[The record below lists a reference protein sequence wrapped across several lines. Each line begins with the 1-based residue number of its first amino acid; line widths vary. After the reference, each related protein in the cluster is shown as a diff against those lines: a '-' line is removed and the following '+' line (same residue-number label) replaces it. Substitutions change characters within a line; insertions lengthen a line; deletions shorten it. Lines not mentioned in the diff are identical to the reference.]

1 MENPGTMYSSDEGS
15 DNEGMDVAGR
25 NNSALCLAGKSL
37 LKPKLDSIFAEVEK
51 NLPSIDFDLSDVSSD
66 SEEPVIFQRHLIKT
80 YIDDDDKDFDTSLN
94 EESLSE
100 LLHSSRDNM
109 SLNSNTVEDGELG
122 SSISQPVYDNDLALQ
137 IQKSNKATTSTGTS
151 TTSWTE
157 VVIEARED
165 AAKFS
170 ERPQVKMQNWLEES
184 DQPIPDLSD
193 ALSMIESEMM
203 RRVESQENL
212 FDINSFTEKDDS
224 DENIE
229 KHEKESNKE
238 NAKKTTNH
246 KSGDPKVDRYL
257 QQELRRDQE
266 REIVSNMV
274 SSQPLKLNMG
284 SLGSLDIDMVLG
296 NMNEENQL
304 AIPIIQEVWPE
315 ANRIESVFAAGEG
328 SNKTETNENKTLI
341 ERLALMSME
350 ESGIDL
356 TDVDPNTGAHKGKS
370 TRDSPVEPDND
381 QRQIEG
387 EVKDRWGRSVKRPPT
402 PDSADKDDMRKETN
416 LVEPVKKTS
425 SCGTNTAD
433 TGNQPPKIIIPRV
446 KPKDA
451 DTSPKKQEPDTVFLD
466 LRNFDKTRQEQQENI
481 ERVQR
486 ILKIRPEQN
495 GDSSDEDE
503 VSVDCWRDVRNKIKT
518 NLSSKGVS
526 TEVLPDKPQLSRTY
540 KDARQ
545 PQRVINMIPQTQG
558 QGDNL
563 PVPTPGAQDAEAEVR
578 RKAEQE
584 EKEKRKKMEEAKKLR
599 EQRESE
605 RQARVRLCNR
615 LNALRPQASVSGKQD
630 SAETTPVVFDIDV
643 SYEPAPR
650 SLPTIMQPDQECLLL
665 TVHLSSNGEI
675 ILHRGKNKSVDTGI
689 GLSASYTVLLTW
701 LMSFVPDN
709 YNFLQ
714 PQVAKEDE
722 GGVQFLVPPFYVVG
736 LQQLWLDEQHALVV
750 AVTPTQQFRHKHIKH
765 KKSKVKDEVKDS
777 SPFQQHLAKFLSTN
791 TLHTVCPWLQD
802 LVSGEVPSSQ
812 VDPATGSPSYIYR
825 PPLPNIT
832 NKPLSTFIQINPDHS
847 AAQKVFNTS
856 VGFFFQTVDSDDSS
870 ADLIINDSGVNY
882 DTQNTMSLIYKKI
895 FQDPRA
901 TMGIF
906 NRVLQE
912 GLDLAGVRL
921 LYPTP
926 ELLNLASGKPSMPT
940 DNSEAKSDLEML
952 NNIGPVLA
960 VSIRG
965 TFGRTIWLDAV
976 GPSDPSLARRTDPN
990 SLCALYGGSSR
1001 DECLLFCP
1009 RNQNRVHIE
1018 LTRWFGGRV
1027 PPGGVIDVGT
1037 PYTKKDHHRSGSPKG
1052 RKGRKVT
1059 FNEFRERDDK
1069 PVVVPSRRPPATLT
1083 ATTRSDI
1090 FLVMSPTVGPR
1101 CIGIVMAT
1109 CQRRGYQVRGIRRSR
1124 LTTKKASSLGI
1135 GSEAVPIFCP
1145 GTQTVEGVE
1154 GADFVTVLCPQ
1165 ERNQEALL
1173 PCTLLLLEKE
1183 NAAHHAASLIEACMV
1198 QLTLQGVM
1206 GTIQK
1211 TVDFP
1216 INSKQLFHAARFS
1229 DGLQAVLGGELSKCV
1244 DYEISVNPS
1253 FVVPKLYTNPEVEEV
1268 VVLLIL
1274 GHSNLKSNGLLVGQL
1289 LNMVPYSKTPISLPL
1304 AEGFELLGI
1313 KWVPSLTLSQAKE
1326 VTPYEVGD
1334 RQWKKNIHT
1343 LTDEPALILVL
1354 RGINGFEKLNSVIT
1368 NLSHNPQNSHIDYLM
1383 SQTPE
1388 EAYSFARSFFTERE
1402 LFADPQSRS
1411 LLPYLPSIKHFTQGK
1426 DKERGTTVIK
1436 ESIFD
1441 LMQRGP
1447 QSFTTFLLIKPRAV
1461 RRHLSKILKKIVQEK
1476 FHITALRFC
1485 VLDRSQAMS
1494 ILEEKDMDGDLLEK
1508 HLSYLTSGPCVYL
1521 TLERE
1526 NAVKYLLDLL
1536 GPMDPQG
1543 ARRQSQFYWRGVF
1556 GVDPVLNALHASKDY
1571 LTAVAEQNC
1580 FFPEG
1585 LCCMPMP
1592 SLQQDEIKCPA
1603 EDTTIAVRFHEE
1615 RDVLVHDKHNEGDDK
1630 LTDSMHQLLLQTT
1643 CIVLKPGLVRPKGK
1657 RKCGYTDIIDGL
1669 LTNGFEIVGAR
1680 MLWFTQKQAEHYLHV
1695 IQAGSFQ
1702 QVPLLTSGPCIV
1714 LALERDNAV
1723 IAFDSLMGSS
1733 YGSDSL
1739 ISQYG
1744 EDITRPSDLTQAHNM
1759 LRFFF
1764 DKLIPGSQVEIVPKT
1779 TKQ

>member
-1 MENPGTMYSSDEGS
+1 MDDPITMDSSDEGS
-15 DNEGMDVAGR
+15 DNEGVNVAGR

-66 SEEPVIFQRHLIKT
+66 SEEPVIFQRHLMKT
-80 YIDDDDKDFDTSLN
+80 YLDDDDKDFDTSLN

-100 LLHSSRDNM
+100 LFHASRDNF
-109 SLNSNTVEDGELG
+109 SYNSTTQADSDVGN
-122 SSISQPVYDNDLALQ
+122 SASQPIYDNDLALKM
-137 IQKSNKATTSTGTS
+137 QKSNKATASTGTGVA
-151 TTSWTE
+151 SWTE

-165 AAKFS
+165 PNSFT
-170 ERPQVKMQNWLEES
+170 ERPQVKLQNWLEEL
-184 DQPIPDLSD
+184 DDTVPDFSN
-193 ALSMIESEMM
+193 AFSMMESEMM

-212 FDINSFTEKDDS
+212 FDTDSLEEKNDNK
-224 DENIE
+224 NIE
-229 KHEKESNKE
+229 KHEKESNE
-238 NAKKTTNH
+238 DSVKKTMNNR
-246 KSGDPKVDRYL
+246 SGDPKIDRYL
-257 QQELRRDQE
+257 QQEIRRDQE
-266 REIVSNMV
+266 REIVSSLV
-274 SSQPLKLNMG
+274 SSQPLKLSMG
-284 SLGSLDIDMVLG
+284 TLGSLDIDMVLDS
-296 NMNEENQL
+296 MSDDNQL
-304 AIPIIQEVWPE
+304 APPIVQEAWPE
-315 ANRIESVFAAGEG
+315 AHHIESVFATGDG
-328 SNKTETNENKTLI
+328 SNKTETNENRTLI
-341 ERLALMSME
+341 ERLAQMSMA

-356 TDVDPNTGAHKGKS
+356 TDVDPNTGAHKETSG
-370 TRDSPVEPDND
+370 RDSGGEPNNAQGQTD
-381 QRQIEG
+381 G
-387 EVKDRWGRSVKRPPT
+387 EDKDKWGRPVKRPPT
-402 PDSADKDDMRKETN
+402 PDSADKDDLLKESK
-416 LVEPVKKTS
+416 VETVKKTA
-425 SCGTNTAD
+425 SCGTNTSGTND
-433 TGNQPPKIIIPRV
+433 QPPKIIIPRV
-446 KPKDA
+446 KPKVPEVQA
-451 DTSPKKQEPDTVFLD
+451 PKKQEPDTVFLD

-481 ERVQR
+481 ERVKR
-486 ILKIRPEQN
+486 ILHIKPEN
-495 GDSSDEDE
+495 IGDSSDEEE
-503 VSVDCWRDVRNKIKT
+503 VSADCWRDVRNKIKT
-518 NLSSKGVS
+518 NLSSKGV
-526 TEVLPDKPQLSRTY
+526 TAEVLPDKPQLSRTY
-540 KDARQ
+540 TDARQ
-545 PQRVINMIPQTQG
+545 PQRVINMKPKTPG
-558 QGDNL
+558 QGDGL
-563 PVPTPGAQDAEAEVR
+563 TTPHPEAQDAETEAR
-578 RKAEQE
+578 RQE
-584 EKEKRKKMEEAKKLR
+584 EEAEKEKRNKMEEAKKQR

-605 RQARVRLCNR
+605 RQARVRLCKR

-650 SLPTIMQPDQECLLL
+650 SLPTVLQPDQECLLL

-675 ILHRGKNKSVDTGI
+675 ILHRGKSKSVDTGI

-701 LMSFVPDN
+701 LMSYVPDN

-714 PQVAKEDE
+714 PQAAKDDE
-722 GGVQFLVPPFYVVG
+722 GGVQYLAPPFYVVG

-777 SPFQQHLAKFLSTN
+777 SPFQRHLAKFLSTN

-812 VDPATGSPSYIYR
+812 VDPATGSPSYVYR

-832 NKPLSTFIQINPDHS
+832 NKPLSTFMQINPDQS

-856 VGFFFQTVDSDDSS
+856 VGFFFQTVDNEDSS
-870 ADLIINDSGVNY
+870 ADLTFNDDGVNY

-926 ELLNLASGKPSMPT
+926 ALLNLASGKPSVPT
-940 DNSEAKSDLEML
+940 DNSEAKTDLEVL

-1001 DECLLFCP
+1001 DESLLFCP
-1009 RNQNRVHIE
+1009 RNQTRVHIE

-1037 PYTKKDHHRSGSPKG
+1037 PYTKKDHLRSGSPKG
-1052 RKGRKVT
+1052 RKGKKVT
-1059 FNEFRERDDK
+1059 FNEFREKDDK

-1083 ATTRSDI
+1083 STTKSDI
-1090 FLVMSPTVGPR
+1090 FLVLSPSVGPR
-1101 CIGIVMAT
+1101 CMGIVMAT
-1109 CQRRGYQVRGIRRSR
+1109 CQRRGYQIRGIRRSR
-1124 LTTKKASSLGI
+1124 LTPKKACSLGI

-1145 GTQTVEGVE
+1145 GSVEGVE
-1154 GADFVTVLCPQ
+1154 GAEFVKVRGSQ
-1165 ERNQEALL
+1165 EKNTEARL
-1173 PCTLLLLEKE
+1173 PCTLLLLNKE

-1216 INSKQLFHAARFS
+1216 LNSKQLFHAARYS
-1229 DGLQAVLGGELSKCV
+1229 DGLQALLGGELSKCV

-1253 FVVPKLYTNPEVEEV
+1253 FVVPKLYTNPEMEEI

-1274 GHSNLKSNGLLVGQL
+1274 GHSNLKSCGLLVGQL
-1289 LNMVPYSKTPISLPL
+1289 LNMVPFSKTPITLPL
-1304 AEGFELLGI
+1304 SEGFELLGV

-1343 LTDEPALILVL
+1343 LTDEPALVLVL
-1354 RGINGFEKLNSVIT
+1354 RGINGFEKLKSVIN
-1368 NLSHNPQNSHIDYLM
+1368 NLSQTPQGDHVDYLM
-1383 SQTPE
+1383 SQTAE
-1388 EAYSFARSFFTERE
+1388 EAYSFARSFYTDRE
-1402 LFADPQSRS
+1402 LFADPRSRS
-1411 LLPYLPSIKHFTQGK
+1411 LLPYLPSVRHFPQGR
-1426 DKERGTTVIK
+1426 DRERGSSMTR

-1441 LMQRGP
+1441 LMQREP
-1447 QSFTTFLLIKPRAV
+1447 QPFTTFLLIKPRAV

-1476 FHITALRFC
+1476 FHISALRQC
-1485 VLDRSQAMS
+1485 VLDRGQAAS
-1494 ILEEKDMDGDLLEK
+1494 LVDRTDMDEDLLEK
-1508 HLSYLTSGPCVYL
+1508 HLTYLTSGPCVCL

-1543 ARRQSQFYWRGVF
+1543 ARRLSQFYWRGVF
-1556 GVDPVLNALHASKDY
+1556 GADPVLNAFHASKDY
-1571 LTAVAEQNC
+1571 LTAVTEQKC

-1585 LCCMPMP
+1585 LCCTAIP
-1592 SLQQDEIKCPA
+1592 SLQDEEIQCPA
-1603 EDTTIAVRFHEE
+1603 EDLTIALKFHEE
-1615 RDVLVHDKHNEGDDK
+1615 RELLVHEKHVVGDDS

-1643 CIVLKPGLVRPKGK
+1643 CVVLKPGLVRPKGRK
-1657 RKCGYTDIIDGL
+1657 KCGYADVIDGL
-1669 LTNGFEIVGAR
+1669 LANGYEIVGAR

-1695 IQAGSFQ
+1695 IHAGSFQ
-1702 QVPLLTSGPCIV
+1702 QVPLLTSGPCLV

-1723 IAFDSLMGSS
+1723 VTFDSLLGSS

-1739 ISQYG
+1739 LSQYG
-1744 EDITRPSDLTQAHNM
+1744 DDITRPSDQNQAHNM

-1764 DKLIPGSQVEIVPKT
+1764 DKLMPGSQVEIV
-1779 TKQ
+1779 

>member
-1 MENPGTMYSSDEGS
+1 MYSSDEGS
-15 DNEGMDVAGR
+15 DNEGADGAGT
-25 NNSALCLAGKSL
+25 NNNALCLAGKSM

-66 SEEPVIFQRHLIKT
+66 SEEPVIFQRHLMKT
-80 YIDDDDKDFDTSLN
+80 YLDDDDKDFDTSLN

-100 LLHSSRDNM
+100 LFHNSRDNV
-109 SLNSNTVEDGELG
+109 SLNSNTMVLGDNDGG
-122 SSISQPVYDNDLALQ
+122 NSASQPAYDNDLALQ
-137 IQKSNKATTSTGTS
+137 IQKSNKATVSTGTS

-170 ERPQVKMQNWLEES
+170 ERPQVKLQNWLEES
-184 DQPIPDLSD
+184 DDVLPDLSN
-193 ALSMIESEMM
+193 ALSMMESEMM

-212 FDINSFTEKDDS
+212 YDNSTMENDDN
-224 DENIE
+224 DNVE
-229 KHEKESNKE
+229 KHEKESNKDGVI
-238 NAKKTTNH
+238 KTVNNKT
-246 KSGDPKVDRYL
+246 GDPKMDKYL
-257 QQELRRDQE
+257 QQESRRDQE

-274 SSQPLKLNMG
+274 SSKPLKLNMG
-284 SLGSLDIDMVLG
+284 TLGSLDIDMVLDS
-296 NMNEENQL
+296 MNEDNQF
-304 AIPIIQEVWPE
+304 AIPIIQEAWPE
-315 ANRIESVFAAGEG
+315 VNHMESVFAAGEG
-328 SNKTETNENKTLI
+328 SNKTEANENKTLI
-341 ERLALMSME
+341 ERLAQMSMV

-356 TDVDPNTGAHKGKS
+356 TDVDPNTGAQKGKS
-370 TRDSPVEPDND
+370 IGDIDVEPNND
-381 QRQIEG
+381 QNQPEG
-387 EVKDRWGRSVKRPPT
+387 ELMKDKWGHPVKRPPT
-402 PDSADKDDMRKETN
+402 PDSADKDDLMKETN
-416 LVEPVKKTS
+416 VETVKKTS
-425 SCGTNTAD
+425 SCGTNTSD

-446 KPKDA
+446 KPQE
-451 DTSPKKQEPDTVFLD
+451 TSPKKQEPDTVFLD
-466 LRNFDKTRQEQQENI
+466 LRNFDKTRQEQQEKI

-486 ILKIRPEQN
+486 ILNIKPEQN
-495 GDSSDEDE
+495 GDSSDDDD

-526 TEVLPDKPQLSRTY
+526 TEVLPDKPPLARTY

-545 PQRVINMIPQTQG
+545 PQRVINMIPQTRG
-558 QGDNL
+558 QGDS
-563 PVPTPGAQDAEAEVR
+563 PTAPTPGTQDTEAEAGRE
-578 RKAEQE
+578 AEEE

-605 RQARVRLCNR
+605 RQARVRLCKR
-615 LNALRPQASVSGKQD
+615 LSALRPQASVSGKQD
-630 SAETTPVVFDIDV
+630 SAETTPVVFDVDV

-650 SLPTIMQPDQECLLL
+650 SLPTIMQPEQECLLL

-675 ILHRGKNKSVDTGI
+675 ILHRGKSKSVDTGI

-714 PQVAKEDE
+714 PQNAKENE
-722 GGVQFLVPPFYVVG
+722 GGIQYLAPPFYVVG
-736 LQQLWLDEQHALVV
+736 LQQLWLEEQHALVV
-750 AVTPTQQFRHKHIKH
+750 AVTPTEQFRNKHIKY

-812 VDPATGSPSYIYR
+812 VDPATGNPSYVYR

-832 NKPLSTFIQINPDHS
+832 NKPLSTFMQINPDHS

-856 VGFFFQTVDSDDSS
+856 VGFFFQTVDNEDSS
-870 ADLIINDSGVNY
+870 ADLIINDAGVNY

-926 ELLNLASGKPSMPT
+926 ELLNLASGKPSMPA
-940 DNSEAKSDLEML
+940 DNSEAKTDLEML

-960 VSIRG
+960 VCIRG

-1009 RNQNRVHIE
+1009 RNQTRVHIE

-1052 RKGRKVT
+1052 RKGKKVT

-1083 ATTRSDI
+1083 STTKSDI
-1090 FLVMSPTVGPR
+1090 FLVMSPSVGPR
-1101 CIGIVMAT
+1101 CIGIIMAT
-1109 CQRRGYQVRGIRRSR
+1109 CQRRGYQIRGIRRSR
-1124 LTTKKASSLGI
+1124 LTTKKACSLGI
-1135 GSEAVPIFCP
+1135 ASEAAPIFCP
-1145 GTQTVEGVE
+1145 GTQPVEVVD
-1154 GADFVTVLCPQ
+1154 GADFVRVLCPQ
-1165 ERNQEALL
+1165 ERNTEALL

-1211 TVDFP
+1211 AVDFP
-1216 INSKQLFHAARFS
+1216 LNSKQLFHAARYS

-1274 GHSNLKSNGLLVGQL
+1274 GHNNLKSCGLLVGQL
-1289 LNMVPYSKTPISLPL
+1289 SNMVPYSKTPMNLTL
-1304 AEGFELLGI
+1304 TEGFELLGI

-1334 RQWKKNIHT
+1334 RHWKKNIHT
-1343 LTDEPALILVL
+1343 LTDEPALVLVL
-1354 RGINGFEKLNSVIT
+1354 RGIGGFEKLNSVIN
-1368 NLSHNPQNSHIDYLM
+1368 NLSQNSQSGHIDYLM
-1383 SQTPE
+1383 PHTPE
-1388 EAYSFARSFFTERE
+1388 EAYSFARSFFTDRE
-1402 LFADPQSRS
+1402 LFADPHSRS
-1411 LLPYLPSIKHFTQGK
+1411 LLPYLPSVRHCTQE
-1426 DKERGTTVIK
+1426 KERGTPVTK

-1447 QSFTTFLLIKPRAV
+1447 QPFTTFLLIKPRAV

-1476 FHITALRFC
+1476 FHIAGLRMC
-1485 VLDRSQAMS
+1485 VLDRDQAAS
-1494 ILEEKDMDGDLLEK
+1494 LVEGKDMDAELLEK
-1508 HLSYLTSGPCVYL
+1508 HLTYLTSGPCVYL

-1543 ARRQSQFYWRGVF
+1543 ARRLSQFYWRGVF
-1556 GVDPVLNALHASKDY
+1556 GMDPVLNALHASKDY
-1571 LTAVAEQNC
+1571 LTAVTEQKQ

-1585 LCCMPMP
+1585 LCCSAIP
-1592 SLQQDEIKCPA
+1592 SLQMEQIECPA
-1603 EDTTIAVRFHEE
+1603 EDETIALKFYEE
-1615 RDVLVHDKHNEGDDK
+1615 RDVLVHDKHTAGDDT
-1630 LTDSMHQLLLQTT
+1630 LTESMHQLLLQTT
-1643 CIVLKPGLVRPKGK
+1643 CVVLKPGLVRPKGR
-1657 RKCGYTDIIDGL
+1657 RKCGYADVIEGL
-1669 LTNGFEIVGAR
+1669 ISNGFEIVGTR

-1702 QVPLLTSGPCIV
+1702 QVPLLTSGPCLV

-1723 IAFDSLMGSS
+1723 VAFDSQLGSC
-1733 YGSDSL
+1733 YGSDSV

-1744 EDITRPSDLTQAHNM
+1744 EDITRPSGLTQAHNM

-1764 DKLIPGSQVEIVPKT
+1764 DELMPGSQVEIVST
-1779 TKQ
+1779 TAKN